1 MLIRLASIIP
11 VFLLLACVSPAQQAG
26 QQAAARAAQIEFAD
40 QNKCRIQG
48 FKEGTDAF
56 DQCVRMTIEQQSRP
70 HRCTYCRSVD

>member
-11 VFLLLACVSPAQQAG
+11 VFLLLACVSTAQQAG
-26 QQAAARAAQIEFAD
+26 QRAAQIEFAD
-40 QNKCRIQG
+40 QNKCRIRG